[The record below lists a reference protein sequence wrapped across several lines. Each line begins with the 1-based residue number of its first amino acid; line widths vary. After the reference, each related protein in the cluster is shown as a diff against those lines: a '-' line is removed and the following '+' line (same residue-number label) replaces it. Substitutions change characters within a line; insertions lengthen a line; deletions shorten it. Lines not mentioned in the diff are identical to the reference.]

1 MLSAYVRA
9 NCRTGASLFWCGR
22 RNCERQGLSVMD
34 KYPIYLALP
43 EARATSSSTFESKSF
58 KIGERFDFL

>member
-22 RNCERQGLSVMD
+22 GNCGRQPLSA

-58 KIGERFDFL
+58 KIGDRFDFL

>member
-9 NCRTGASLFWCGR
+9 NCRTGASLFWYGR
-22 RNCERQGLSVMD
+22 GNCERQQLSVMH
-34 KYPIYLALP
+34 KYPIYRALP

-58 KIGERFDFL
+58 KIGDRFDFL

>member
-1 MLSAYVRA
+1 MLSAYGRA
-9 NCRTGASLFWCGR
+9 NCRTGASLFGCGR
-22 RNCERQGLSVMD
+22 RNCQRQHLSVMD

-58 KIGERFDFL
+58 KIGDRFDFL

>member
-1 MLSAYVRA
+1 MLSAYVMA

-22 RNCERQGLSVMD
+22 RNCERQQLSVMD

-58 KIGERFDFL
+58 KIGDRFDFL